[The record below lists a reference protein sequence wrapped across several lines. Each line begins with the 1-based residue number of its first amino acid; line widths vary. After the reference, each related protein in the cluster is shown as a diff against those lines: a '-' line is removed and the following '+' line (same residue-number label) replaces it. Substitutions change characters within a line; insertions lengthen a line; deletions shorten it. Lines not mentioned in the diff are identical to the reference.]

1 MPIQKF
7 IARIVANK
15 YFNHIIFSAII
26 INTLSMTIEYHGQP
40 ESLTNAL
47 EYSNY
52 VFLILFAI
60 EMLCKIIAGGIF
72 KYISNPLNIFDGSIV
87 IISFIEL
94 YGQGNSGLSVL
105 RTFRLLRV
113 IKIVRFLPA
122 LRRQL

>member
-1 MPIQKF
+1 M
-7 IARIVANK
+7 
-15 YFNHIIFSAII
+15 
-26 INTLSMTIEYHGQP
+26 
-40 ESLTNAL
+40 
-47 EYSNY
+47 
-52 VFLILFAI
+52 LF
-60 EMLCKIIAGGIF
+60 KIIAGGIF